1 MFRTSLLLL
10 FILSLTVAQAQDGK
24 GEIVGGVVFMV
35 DEDLKPLDDPYEYK
49 ISPFRSHPI

>member
-10 FILSLTVAQAQDGK
+10 FILSLTVAQAQDWK